1 MPRTGCSGLLGSPL
15 LGAQPGKMVAAFR
28 YSCLQIHAHI
38 EISRLCPEVDCLL
51 GSAKRFVQ
59 YRERSNRVRQIER
72 SGAVM
77 TAIDREGLSV
87 ARLRQFETRF
97 ILMDV
102 AEMSNCVSQPQS
114 VASVSADPDR
124 FLIEW
129 ERGIPAT
136 EIAFDLTQ
144 ALERTNQACRATR
157 TPTGGNRLREVPTR
171 VGRTPGTARSVAP
184 RDEKPSQECH
194 RVPRLQLVCLTP
206 WN

>member
-1 MPRTGCSGLLGSPL
+1 MPTFPAIGCLVGSPL
-15 LGAQPGKMVAAFR
+15 LGTQPGKMVAAFR
-28 YSCLQIHAHI
+28 YSRLQIQACI

-87 ARLRQFETRF
+87 ARLGQLKTLC

-102 AEMSNCVSQPQS
+102 AEMSNGVSQPQS
-114 VASVSADPDR
+114 AAFVSADPDR
-124 FLIEW
+124 FLVEW
-129 ERGIPAT
+129 ECGIPAT

-144 ALERTNQACRATR
+144 ALERTNQGCRATR
-157 TPTGGNRLREVPTR
+157 TSTGGNRLGKVPMR
-171 VGRTPGTARSVAP
+171 VS
-184 RDEKPSQECH
+184 
-194 RVPRLQLVCLTP
+194 
-206 WN
+206 